1 MKAYKFRIYPN
12 KTQKRK
18 LLETFNLCRF
28 TYNKLL
34 EVLMKQE
41 KINRGE
47 IQHHI
52 VELKKE
58 YFVLKNV
65 YSKTLQYE
73 CYRLFSNLK
82 GLSRSKKKGNK
93 IGRLR
98 FKGRNWF
105 KTIQYNQS
113 GFKLVKREN
122 KRYNRLHLSKI
133 GEINIVCHR
142 RINGKIKQITIKK
155 KVDSWYAIIITDER
169 YTLKKG
175 KENIGLD
182 MGIINFY
189 ADSNGNKVDNPL
201 FLQKSL
207 EKIKQTHRT
216 ICKRKKGS
224 KNRRKAINKLLKN
237 HEKINNQRTDF
248 FHKVTTRLINR
259 NKMIAIENLNIKSMI
274 NKLKGSKYHN
284 KRNTLD
290 SSWGKFISMLKFK
303 AESAGTEIIE
313 VNPWNTSKMCSNCDS
328 IQDMPVS
335 NREYNCNECDISIDR
350 DYNSAINILRIAS
363 VRGFVETEVTKSM
376 KQKATSSTTISS

>member
-18 LLETFNLCRF
+18 LLETFDLCRF

-34 EVLMKQE
+34 EALMKQE
-41 KINRGE
+41 KIDRGE

-52 VELKKE
+52 VDLKEQHPILKK
-58 YFVLKNV
+58 V

-82 GLSRSKKKGNK
+82 GLSRIKKKGIK
-93 IGRLR
+93 VGRLR

-113 GFKLVKREN
+113 GFKLIKRKN
-122 KRYNRLHLSKI
+122 KRYDKLHLSKI

-142 RINGKIKQITIKK
+142 EINGKIKQITVKK
-155 KVDSWYAIIITDER
+155 NIDNWYVMIITDKE

-175 KENIGLD
+175 KEKVGID
-182 MGIINFY
+182 VGIINFY
-189 ADSNGNKVDNPL
+189 TDNIGNKVRNPL

-207 EKIKQTHRT
+207 EKIRRAHRNLS
-216 ICKRKKGS
+216 KKKKGS
-224 KNRRKAINKLLKN
+224 KNRKKAINRLLKK

-248 FHKVTTRLINR
+248 FHKLTTKLINR
-259 NKMIAIENLNIKSMI
+259 NKMIAIENLKIKLMTDKS
-274 NKLKGSKYHN
+274 KGNKYHN

-290 SSWGKFISMLKFK
+290 SSWGRFISMLKFK

-313 VNPWNTSKMCSNCDS
+313 VNPWNTSKKCSNCS
-328 IQDMPVS
+328 NIQDMPVS
-335 NREYNCNECDISIDR
+335 SREYNCSECGISIDR
-350 DYNSAINILRIAS
+350 DHNSAINILRIAS
-363 VRGFVETEVTKSM
+363 VRGFVET
-376 KQKATSSTTISS
+376 